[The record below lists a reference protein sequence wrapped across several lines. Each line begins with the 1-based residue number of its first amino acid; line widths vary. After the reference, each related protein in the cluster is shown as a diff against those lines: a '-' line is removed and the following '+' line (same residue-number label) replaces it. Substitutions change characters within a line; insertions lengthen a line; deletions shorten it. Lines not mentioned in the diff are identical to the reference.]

1 MPVWKN
7 TAKETKAHYATMPIG
22 HVNNIPSMQ
31 FIRKFPE
38 ILGQNLVHYRWLSV
52 SGNSEIMHCGILI
65 RLMCPL
71 LLCEYALGVDSTLL
85 SLVIPIWSCW
95 YKTMKEIGIYK
106 PTHKC
111 TMMKTSGEM
120 HLFYHAKLLRRNWQK
135 FQMSNAL
142 IVDYFVKILLGT
154 NNNKEII
161 PVHLIRL
168 M

>member
-1 MPVWKN
+1 M
-7 TAKETKAHYATMPIG
+7 E
-22 HVNNIPSMQ
+22 
-31 FIRKFPE
+31 
-38 ILGQNLVHYRWLSV
+38 
-52 SGNSEIMHCGILI
+52 
-65 RLMCPL
+65 
-71 LLCEYALGVDSTLL
+71 
-85 SLVIPIWSCW
+85 
-95 YKTMKEIGIYK
+95 IYK

-120 HLFYHAKLLRRNWQK
+120 HLFYHAELLRRNWQK